1 MSLRREVD
9 PEQNA
14 ERALDDVVDAVLEDS
29 GKLKQALW
37 KIFED
42 VEGYVD
48 ADNMMEF
55 ICDTNAASD
64 SGVTLQD
71 ALRAKLEEHLMDSD
85 AHLERIAELNEQ
97 DAEDADYLRDQARD
111 DRLVP

>member
-37 KIFED
+37 AAFDDDDGD
-42 VEGYVD
+42 VV
-48 ADNMMEF
+48 ADNLIEM
-55 ICDTNAASD
+55 ICEAVRLKGYTIEDF
-64 SGVTLQD
+64 
-71 ALRAKLEEHLMDSD
+71 LRQMLEKHLMDSD
-85 AHLERIAELNEQ
+85 AHLERIAELNEA
-97 DAEDADYLRDQARD
+97 DVEDRESRN
-111 DRLVP
+111 